1 MDLINFQSLILSLLI
16 IAIGFFIKN
25 TTHKNFQSA
34 KRMWKALVI
43 IGIAGVIFQFILVL
57 M

>member
-1 MDLINFQSLILSLLI
+1 MTLINFQSLILSLLM

-43 IGIAGVIFQFILVL
+43 IGIIGVILQYILII